1 MRYKMIK
8 LNKLISDIA
17 DYKLRELTH
26 KKKGKISVLTLDTE
40 YIVINGVLLLQT
52 NIPSSIFKTEKCFN
66 SLHNL
71 YRTMAEKD
79 YKKCTVTTDLD
90 NHALLYNEGN
100 HIATFNADYLKYF
113 EKPLKLEYYAI
124 DYKRPIMV
132 KDEFNNKA
140 FIMPI
145 ILKENLT

>member
-1 MRYKMIK
+1 MIK
-8 LNKLISDIA
+8 LKKLISDIA
-17 DYKLRELTH
+17 DYRLRELTH
-26 KKKGKISVLTLDTE
+26 KKKGKISSLMMDNN
-40 YIVINGVLLLQT
+40 YIVINGVLLLQS
-52 NIPSSIFKTEKCFN
+52 NIPSSVFHPIECTT
-66 SLHNL
+66 SLHSM

-79 YKKCTVTTDLD
+79 YKKCAATTDLD
-90 NHALLYNEGN
+90 NKALLYNEGN

-124 DYKRPIMV
+124 DYKSPIMV

>member
-1 MRYKMIK
+1 MIK
-8 LNKLISDIA
+8 LKKLISDIA

-26 KKKGKISVLTLDTE
+26 KKKGKIYNLRIE
-40 YIVINGVLLLQT
+40 NAYIAINNVLLLQT
-52 NIPSSIFKTEKCFN
+52 NIPSSVFKHGEDN
-66 SLHNL
+66 YLHNV
-71 YRTMAEKD
+71 YRSMATKD
-79 YKKCTVTTDLD
+79 YKKCVVTSDLN

-113 EKPLKLEYYAI
+113 EEPLKLEYYAI
-124 DYKRPIMV
+124 DYRNSIMV

-145 ILKENLT
+145 ITKNNLT